1 MKLNAFFLADHA
13 EAVNG
18 KLYVTGGCWDR
29 IFAVKLPTVH
39 PHLSVVVSILVPWQ
53 ATNEKHGLELALVDA
68 DGNSTLP
75 GKIGGEFELGRPPG
89 WRPGDDSN
97 LVAVFHL
104 NMIPFNSKGNY
115 AFVLKVDGDELS
127 RTSLKV
133 EELPKSTVTG

>member
-1 MKLNAFFLADHA
+1 MRLNAFFLADHA

-29 IFAVKLPTVH
+29 LFAVTLPTLH
-39 PHLSVVVSILVPWQ
+39 PHLSVAVSLLVPWQ
-53 ATNEKHGLELALVDA
+53 ATNEKHELELALLDA
-68 DGNSTLP
+68 DGNSSLP
-75 GKIGGEFELGRPPG
+75 GKIGSAFEVGRPPG

-104 NMIPFNSKGNY
+104 NMIPFNTRGTYTFLLS
-115 AFVLKVDGDELS
+115 VDGTEIG

-133 EELPKSTVTG
+133 EEIPKGTLTG